1 MTYRKPLQYP
11 NPSLKLSSASV
22 ESFDDTLRELV
33 NDMIDTCNVDLGV
46 GLAAPQI
53 GVRKR
58 VVVIKPA
65 AFNSENPEPDAY
77 NEDYLVLVNPSL
89 QISGESVSWKEGCL
103 SVPEVIGDVERKT
116 EVYIKYDNI
125 KGEEQEFKCGW
136 PLSGGLQHECDHLDG
151 VLFIDKM
158 SRFKRNRLLKKAKKR
173 ELKRQRRSV

>member
-11 NPSLKLSSASV
+11 HPNLKLSSSSV
-22 ESFDDTLRELV
+22 EEFDTSLRDLV

-65 AFNSENPEPDAY
+65 AFNSENPEPDEY
-77 NEDYLVLVNPSL
+77 NQEYLVLVNPSL
-89 QISGESVSWKEGCL
+89 QISGESISWKEGCL
-103 SVPEVIGDVERKT
+103 SVRDVVGDVERKT
-116 EVYIKYDNI
+116 EVYIRYDNI
-125 KGEEQEFKCGW
+125 KGEEQEFECGW
-136 PLSGGLQHECDHLDG
+136 PFSGGLQHECDHLDG
-151 VLFIDKM
+151 ILFIDKM

-173 ELKRQRRSV
+173 ELKKQRRAL